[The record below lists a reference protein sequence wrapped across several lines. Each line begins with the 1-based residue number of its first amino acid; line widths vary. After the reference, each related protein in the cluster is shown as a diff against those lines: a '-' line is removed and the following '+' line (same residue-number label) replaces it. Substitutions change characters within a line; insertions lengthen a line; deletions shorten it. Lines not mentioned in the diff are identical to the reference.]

1 MIVAVNIDKLIPE
14 IEQGINE
21 IIEECNLTREK
32 LEIVL
37 PECSYYEK
45 VFNIEK
51 PKNIQ
56 LSCCGV
62 DVIYGHLKED
72 TKFVIRQKLKYNFEE
87 QAKKEGAKILK
98 IPKVKGDD
106 D

>member
-21 IIEECNLTREK
+21 IIKEFNLTREK

-37 PECSYYEK
+37 PECIYYEK
-45 VFNIEK
+45 VLNIEN
-51 PKNIQ
+51 PIR
-56 LSCCGV
+56 CCGV

-72 TKFVIRQKLKYNFEE
+72 TKFVIRQKLKYNF
-87 QAKKEGAKILK
+87 
-98 IPKVKGDD
+98 
-106 D
+106 